1 MGRTVSLFLTR
12 AAGLLIAGML
22 LFAVFGH
29 AHAQTNS
36 NQTSNNQ
43 ASVDQRGS
51 QTVGNQAGD
60 DYGLK
65 RFPGD
70 NYDTLPPGDGI
81 PPPPAP
87 QGYAPVSGSSVSANG
102 YYSTL
107 STNPAQAQQPQSA
120 PPPASSQ
127 PAPQPGAQQAYQPA
141 PQQPM
146 PQQQAA
152 STSYGYKPL
161 PPPVQ
166 AAPANQ
172 PAPANQ
178 AVQAYQPAPQHPMP
192 QQQAASTPYGYKPL
206 PPLTPQYPQGPV
218 APVHGHASYQPPA
231 NGRAPHDYVLGAGDK
246 LRLTVFDENDLSG
259 EFTIDGSG
267 YARLPLIGQV
277 RAAGYTSQQLE
288 QVIANDLARGYLRSP
303 RVSVEVITYRPFYII
318 GAVNRPGQ
326 YPYVDHMTALN
337 AVALAGGFTSGA
349 VESVV
354 FVRREGSNQEVEMP
368 ADRTTQI
375 YPGDVVKVHNTFFTD
390 AMNLFAPFSGVAASA
405 ATAAVIQ

>member
-12 AAGLLIAGML
+12 AAGILLAGML
-22 LFAVFGH
+22 LFAAFNH
-29 AHAQTNS
+29 AHAQTSNS
-36 NQTSNNQ
+36 SG
-43 ASVDQRGS
+43 GS

-65 RFPGD
+65 RFSGD
-70 NYDTLPPGDGI
+70 NYDILPPGAGI
-81 PPPPAP
+81 APPPSP
-87 QGYAPVSGSSVSANG
+87 QGYAPVAGSSVSANG

-107 STNPAQAQQPQSA
+107 STNPAQAQQQPQAA
-120 PPPASSQ
+120 PP
-127 PAPQPGAQQAYQPA
+127 QQAYQPA
-141 PQQPM
+141 PQAPM
-146 PQQQAA
+146 PQQQQAA
-152 STSYGYKPL
+152 APAPEDRFGYKPL

-166 AAPANQ
+166 AAPA
-172 PAPANQ
+172 
-178 AVQAYQPAPQHPMP
+178 YQPTAAGPAMAVP
-192 QQQAASTPYGYKPL
+192 QQQQPAAPDDRYGYRPL
-206 PPLTPQYPQGPV
+206 PPVVPTAPQYPQGRTAAANPNI
-218 APVHGHASYQPPA
+218 PPQPSYAARP
-231 NGRAPHDYVLGAGDK
+231 GYDYVLGAGDK
-246 LRLTVFDENDLSG
+246 LRLTVYGEPDLSG
-259 EFTIDGSG
+259 DFAIDGSG
-267 YARLPLIGQV
+267 FARLPLIGQV

-288 QVIANDLARGYLRSP
+288 SVITSALARGYLRQP
-303 RVSVEVITYRPFYII
+303 RVSVEVTTYRPFYII

-354 FVRREGSNQEVEMP
+354 FVRREGSNREEELP

-375 YPGDVVKVHNTFFTD
+375 YPGDVVRVHNTIFTD